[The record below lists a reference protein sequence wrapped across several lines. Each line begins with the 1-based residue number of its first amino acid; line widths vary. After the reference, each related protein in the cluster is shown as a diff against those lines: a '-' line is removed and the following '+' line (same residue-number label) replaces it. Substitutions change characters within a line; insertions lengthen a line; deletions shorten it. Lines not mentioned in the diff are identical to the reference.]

1 MTLAF
6 GLLTPLF
13 GICALTACS
22 VAGMPVT
29 RVLGQFLIMTV
40 ALLVVLL
47 ACALMPPIVLILPQL
62 MVPQWI

>member
-47 ACALMPPIVLILPQL
+47 GCALVPSIVHILPQL
-62 MVPQWI
+62 VVPQWI

>member
-1 MTLAF
+1 
-6 GLLTPLF
+6 
-13 GICALTACS
+13 
-22 VAGMPVT
+22 MPVT

-40 ALLVVLL
+40 ALLVVLM